1 MNYEIASFLLIIAV
15 LIMNIAF
22 YVTLIRH
29 IDRSLWRLDKNIAE
43 ALTKTL
49 ENLPDMVSD
58 MEIEPINPM
67 QQMIMQIIQEKMNPQ
82 IKVTEIS
89 RSGDGKFSNQDTSLK
104 TE

>member
-15 LIMNIAF
+15 LLLNIAF

-29 IDRSLWRLDKNIAE
+29 IDRSLWKLDKNIAE

-49 ENLPDMVSD
+49 ENLPEMVSD

-89 RSGDGKFSNQDTSLK
+89 RSGDGKFSNHDTSLK

>member
-29 IDRSLWRLDKNIAE
+29 IDRSLWKLDKNIAE

-49 ENLPDMVSD
+49 ENLPEMVSD

>member
-29 IDRSLWRLDKNIAE
+29 IDRSLWKLDKNIAE
-43 ALTKTL
+43 ALTKPL
-49 ENLPDMVSD
+49 ENLPEMVSD

-82 IKVTEIS
+82 IKVT
-89 RSGDGKFSNQDTSLK
+89 
-104 TE
+104 

>member
-15 LIMNIAF
+15 LLLNIAF

>member
-29 IDRSLWRLDKNIAE
+29 IDRSLWKLDKNIAE

-49 ENLPDMVSD
+49 ENLPEMVSD

-89 RSGDGKFSNQDTSLK
+89 RSEDGKFSNQDTSLK

>member
-15 LIMNIAF
+15 LLLNIAF

-29 IDRSLWRLDKNIAE
+29 IDSSLWRLDKNIAE

-49 ENLPDMVSD
+49 ENLPEMVSD

>member
-29 IDRSLWRLDKNIAE
+29 IDRSLWKLDKNIAE

-49 ENLPDMVSD
+49 ENLPEMVSD

-82 IKVTEIS
+82 FKVTEIS
-89 RSGDGKFSNQDTSLK
+89 RSGDGKFSKQDTSLK

>member
-15 LIMNIAF
+15 LLLNIAF

-49 ENLPDMVSD
+49 ENLPEMVSD

>member
-1 MNYEIASFLLIIAV
+1 MNYEIASFLLIIAF

-89 RSGDGKFSNQDTSLK
+89 RSEDGKFSNQDTSLK

>member
-89 RSGDGKFSNQDTSLK
+89 RSEDGKFSNQDTSLK

>member
-1 MNYEIASFLLIIAV
+1 
-15 LIMNIAF
+15 MNIAF

-49 ENLPDMVSD
+49 ENLPEMVSD

>member
-15 LIMNIAF
+15 LLLNILF

-29 IDRSLWRLDKNIAE
+29 IDRSLWRLDQNIAE

-49 ENLPDMVSD
+49 ENLPEMVSD

-89 RSGDGKFSNQDTSLK
+89 RSEDGKFSNQDTSLK

>member
-49 ENLPDMVSD
+49 ENLPEMVSD

>member
-1 MNYEIASFLLIIAV
+1 
-15 LIMNIAF
+15 MNIAF

-43 ALTKTL
+43 ALTNTL
-49 ENLPDMVSD
+49 ANLPDMVSD
-58 MEIEPINPM
+58 MEIDPINPM

-89 RSGDGKFSNQDTSLK
+89 RSEDGKFSNQDTSLK